1 MSSNK
6 IQKSLGWSLFSEI
19 AVKFVVPITNMILAR
34 VLTPDAFGVV
44 AVCNMLISFV
54 DLITDAGFGK
64 YIVQHDFEN
73 DKDKENYIN
82 VSFWTNLGNRKHCI
96 QKEITENSSF
106 LSQFQNILKWQP

>member
-6 IQKSLGWSLFSEI
+6 IQKSIGWSLFSEI

-64 YIVQHDFEN
+64 YIVN
-73 DKDKENYIN
+73 D
-82 VSFWTNLGNRKHCI
+82 SKHHFSDC
-96 QKEITENSSF
+96 NS
-106 LSQFQNILKWQP
+106 LSTISCRCPGCRRYQAIFPGRMFYKF

>member
-6 IQKSLGWSLFSEI
+6 IQKSIGWSLFSEI

-54 DLITDAGFGK
+54 DFNTVCRVL
-64 YIVQHDFEN
+64 E
-73 DKDKENYIN
+73 
-82 VSFWTNLGNRKHCI
+82 
-96 QKEITENSSF
+96 
-106 LSQFQNILKWQP
+106 NILFSTIFRK

>member
-6 IQKSLGWSLFSEI
+6 IQKSIGWSLFSEI

-82 VSFWTNLGNRKHCI
+82 VSFWTNLGI
-96 QKEITENSSF
+96 SV
-106 LSQFQNILKWQP
+106 L

>member
-6 IQKSLGWSLFSEI
+6 IQKSIGWSLFSEI

-54 DLITDAGFGK
+54 DLITDAGL
-64 YIVQHDFEN
+64 E
-73 DKDKENYIN
+73 
-82 VSFWTNLGNRKHCI
+82 
-96 QKEITENSSF
+96 
-106 LSQFQNILKWQP
+106 NILFSTILKMIRIKKTI